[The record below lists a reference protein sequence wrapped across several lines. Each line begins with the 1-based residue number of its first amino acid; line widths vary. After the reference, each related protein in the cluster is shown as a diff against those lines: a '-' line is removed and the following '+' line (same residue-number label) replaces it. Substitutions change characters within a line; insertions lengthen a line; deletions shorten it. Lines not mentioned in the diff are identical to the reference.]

1 MSDAHLNQALR
12 RADRAWRNEGWVPSL
27 AIFVLTILAI
37 GLLGSRI
44 TVAADAIT
52 DLRSAEAVG
61 ETALAVLRQLFDA
74 LANAG
79 LFFAPGA
86 PWIVESLIALIVA
99 AVAIPALRDLSARPA
114 SDESERVEAL
124 ARRVLALPNDA
135 DAIGL
140 RAELPG
146 LALDQALRKFAGV
159 FSQAVA
165 VLAAVMWTT
174 TIAATTRVW
183 LGWEAAGP
191 VLEQATG
198 VLFVAPFVIAIA
210 SVTSL
215 YRITPD
221 RIRLRRLVAML
232 LDERATRAR
241 ASAFTPTYS
250 ARVAARLRWSS
261 RVVGVLL
268 LTLAWIAGL
277 AVPPLATGSSWDV
290 VFGSPLELAG
300 VFIQAL
306 LLVAVVWALFD
317 GVASGLVSARFWI
330 GGRVGILCIII
341 CGLLLAVLSISFT
354 ALVIAPTAADR
365 DWWSSALFTTFLVVP
380 TVSMGLPVVVRW
392 RRALRFVP
400 GYAQL
405 LAIERARD
413 RLIKTYSDE
422 ITLRLAPISPL
433 EKRKWW
439 AKRPNRPGRPH

>member
-1 MSDAHLNQALR
+1 MSDAQLNQALR

-27 AIFVLTILAI
+27 SIFVLTILAI

-44 TVAADAIT
+44 TVPADAIT
-52 DLRSAEAVG
+52 ELRSAEAVG

-114 SDESERVEAL
+114 SDESELIEAL
-124 ARRVLALPNDA
+124 ARRVLALQNDA

-183 LGWEAAGP
+183 LGWEAADP

-198 VLFVAPFVIAIA
+198 VLFVAPFVVAIA

-221 RIRLRRLVAML
+221 RIRLRRLVAVL

-250 ARVAARLRWSS
+250 GRAAARLLWSS

-290 VFGSPLELAG
+290 VFGSPLAG

-330 GGRVGILCIII
+330 GGRVGTLCIII
-341 CGLLLAVLSISFT
+341 CGLLLAVLIISF
-354 ALVIAPTAADR
+354 AVLVIAPASADG

-380 TVSMGLPVVVRW
+380 TISMGLPVVVRW

-433 EKRKWW
+433 KKRMWW
-439 AKRPNRPGRPH
+439 VKRPNRPGHPD